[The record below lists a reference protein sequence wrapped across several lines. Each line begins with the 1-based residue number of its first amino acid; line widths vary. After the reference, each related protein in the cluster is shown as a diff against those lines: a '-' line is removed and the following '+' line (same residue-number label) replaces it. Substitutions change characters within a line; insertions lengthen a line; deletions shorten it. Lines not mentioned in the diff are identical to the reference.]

1 MVRKAMKQQII
12 VALDLEG
19 VLVPEIWIAFA
30 QKTGIE
36 QLKLTTRDIPDY
48 DELMAGR
55 LAILAENDLK
65 LADIQEVIGTL
76 APLDGARAFLDELRS
91 ITQVVILSDTFEE
104 FAAPLMRQLA
114 WPALLCH
121 QLEID
126 GEGRV
131 ANYRLRQRDQK
142 RRAVAAFRG
151 LNYKVIAAGDSYNDT
166 TMLGEADTGY
176 LFRPPDS
183 VKEEFPQFESATEY
197 GGLMALIRGGMEE

>member
-1 MVRKAMKQQII
+1 MKQQII

-36 QLKLTTRDIPDY
+36 QLNLTTRDIPDY
-48 DELMAGR
+48 DELMSGR
-55 LAILAENDLK
+55 LAILDENGLK
-65 LADIQEVIGTL
+65 LVDIQEVIGTL
-76 APLDGARAFLDELRS
+76 EPLEGAKAFLDELRS

-121 QLEID
+121 RLEID

-151 LNYKVIAAGDSYNDT
+151 LNYNVIAVGDSYNDT
-166 TMLGEADTGY
+166 TMLGEADTGF

-183 VKEEFPQFESATEY
+183 VRAEFPQFESTGEY
-197 GGLMALIRGGMEE
+197 SGLMALIRCELEA

>member
-1 MVRKAMKQQII
+1 MRSLKY
-12 VALDLEG
+12 VAAAA
-19 VLVPEIWIAFA
+19 LVAGAALLGKPAAAQDEPASRASDKPETVKGW
-30 QKTGIE
+30 
-36 QLKLTTRDIPDY
+36 
-48 DELMAGR
+48 
-55 LAILAENDLK
+55 N
-65 LADIQEVIGTL
+65 
-76 APLDGARAFLDELRS
+76 AFLDELRS

-121 QLEID
+121 RLEID

-151 LNYKVIAAGDSYNDT
+151 LNYKVIAVGDSYNDT
-166 TMLGEADTGY
+166 TMLGEADTGF

-183 VKEEFPQFESATEY
+183 VRAEFPQFEPTGEY
-197 GGLMALIRGGMEE
+197 SGLMALIRCELEA

>member
-1 MVRKAMKQQII
+1 M
-12 VALDLEG
+12 
-19 VLVPEIWIAFA
+19 PEIWIAVA

-55 LAILAENDLK
+55 LVILDENGLK

-121 QLEID
+121 RLEID

-151 LNYKVIAAGDSYNDT
+151 LNYNVIAVGDSYNDT
-166 TMLGEADTGY
+166 TMLGEADTGF

-183 VKEEFPQFESATEY
+183 VRAEFPQFESTGEY
-197 GGLMALIRGGMEE
+197 SGLMALIRCELEA

>member
-1 MVRKAMKQQII
+1 MKQQII

-36 QLKLTTRDIPDY
+36 QLKLTTRDISDY

-104 FAAPLMRQLA
+104 FASPLMRQLA

>member
-1 MVRKAMKQQII
+1 MKQQII

-176 LFRPPDS
+176 LFRPPDC